1 MSKNL
6 EIFNAYNKGLV
17 EGNFPAVFATMA
29 DDIIWHQ
36 PGKNVTSGRVV
47 GKEKLGAHL
56 AQFGEKSNG
65 TFKVLTNWVS
75 DNGDLVAA
83 NVTFVGTR
91 PDGVELN
98 MNGIDLFRIEDGKIK
113 EVWLFS
119 SDQVTEDAFWDN
131 K

>member
-6 EIFNAYNKGLV
+6 EIFNRYNEGLIA
-17 EGNFPAVFATMA
+17 GDFPAVFDTMA

-36 PGKNVTSGRVV
+36 PGNHSVSGTVV
-47 GKEKLGAHL
+47 GKEKLGTHL
-56 AQFGEKSNG
+56 ATFGEKTNG

-91 PDGVELN
+91 PDGEELN
-98 MNGIDLFRIEDGKIK
+98 MNGIDLFRMENGKIQ

-119 SDQVTEDAFWDN
+119 SEQAVEDAFWG
-131 K
+131 

>member
-1 MSKNL
+1 MSQNL
-6 EIFNAYNKGLV
+6 DIFNAYNKGLIA
-17 EGNFPAVFATMA
+17 GDFPAVFATMA

-36 PGKNVTSGRVV
+36 PGNHGISGTVQ
-47 GKEKLGAHL
+47 GKEALGAHL
-56 AQFGEKSNG
+56 AQFGEKTSG

-91 PDGVELN
+91 PDGKELN
-98 MNGIDLFRIEDGKIK
+98 MNGIDLFRMEDGKIK

-119 SDQVTEDAFWDN
+119 SNQAEEDAFWDS

>member
-6 EIFNAYNKGLV
+6 EIFNRYNEALIAGD
-17 EGNFPAVFATMA
+17 FPAVFDTMA

-36 PGKNVTSGRVV
+36 PGNHTISGTVV
-47 GKEKLGAHL
+47 GKEKLGVHL
-56 AQFGEKSNG
+56 ATFGQKTNG

-75 DNGDLVAA
+75 DNNDLVAA
-83 NVTFVGTR
+83 HVTFLGTR

-98 MNGIDLFRIEDGKIK
+98 MSGIDLFRIENGKIQ

-119 SDQVTEDAFWDN
+119 SDQGTEDAFWG
-131 K
+131 